1 MKKNISFI
9 ILIFIFSCSKNNN
22 EEFEEKGVLF
32 CEENECIIQSSLLN
46 EDFHIRDEYIVKDS
60 LKPIVI
66 RITYDSKNKDNIK
79 VITFLKGN
87 RLSGI
92 AMDHLGRISVLSSRE
107 LNTGKRHSILMF
119 FDSLGNVRNNRDSS
133 HCIFLDCKNSF

>member
-1 MKKNISFI
+1 MIKNICCI
-9 ILIFIFSCSKNNN
+9 ILILIFSCSKNNN
-22 EEFEEKGVLF
+22 EEIEKKSEFF

-46 EDFHIRDEYIVKDS
+46 EDIHIREEYIVKDS

-79 VITFLKGN
+79 AITFLKGN

-92 AMDHLGRISVLSSRE
+92 AMDHLGRISVLSSKE
-107 LNTGKRHSILMF
+107 LNTGKRNSILMY
-119 FDSLGNVRNNRDSS
+119 FDSLGNVLDYRDSS
-133 HCIFLDCKNSF
+133 HCIFLNCKE